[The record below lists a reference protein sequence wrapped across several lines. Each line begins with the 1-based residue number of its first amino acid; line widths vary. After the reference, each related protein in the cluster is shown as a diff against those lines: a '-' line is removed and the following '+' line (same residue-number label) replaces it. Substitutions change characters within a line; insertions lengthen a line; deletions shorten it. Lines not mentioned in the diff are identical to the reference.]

1 VEARIVKPQ
10 SPPETSVKSGWALL
24 AYGLWLRV
32 GFIGACGPAAALG
45 ELLGAR
51 PDALS
56 ALALAAGGAVLAAIA
71 WWRIRAMLAVLDRDA
86 AAASGGSSAAGAA
99 SGFAGSCSCASPM
112 PADAAR

>member
-1 VEARIVKPQ
+1 MEDRIVKLQ
-10 SPPETSVKSGWALL
+10 SPSEASVKSGWALL

-45 ELLGAR
+45 ELLSAR

-56 ALALAAGGAVLAAIA
+56 ALALAVGGAVLAAIA
-71 WWRIRAMLAVLDRDA
+71 WWRIRAMLAVLDRDVA
-86 AAASGGSSAAGAA
+86 VAPGGSSAAGAA
-99 SGFAGSCSCASPM
+99 SGFAGSCPSPM